1 MQSICS
7 IITEPADISNDKRAE
22 LKYDGPN
29 LKHEANMQFH
39 NKLNTISL
47 GAICDLLSLP
57 IPDNS
62 DAKQTFLT
70 VSTLKDGDANTIAL
84 FHNAKYRTEAAQTRV
99 GLCLTTVD
107 FAPHLAST
115 TIALIHPKPLRA
127 FAVIARA
134 LYPTITPAAH
144 IHKTAI
150 IDPTATIGEGCIIG
164 PYAVIG
170 ANVNIGA
177 RTRID
182 SHTVIHENVSI
193 GKESYIASQVAI
205 SHSIIG
211 DRILVKPGTHIGQQG
226 FGFHMDEAGHFDV
239 PQLGAVIIGN
249 DVQIGA
255 NVCIDR
261 GSLDNT
267 VIGNGVRIDNLV
279 QIAHNV
285 HIGDQSVIV
294 AQAGIAG
301 SSHLGR
307 FVILAGQVGVAGHI
321 NIGNGAK
328 VAAQSGLMRDVA
340 DGETVAGT
348 PAVPVRDWHKQTIAL
363 QRLIREKKSAK

>member
-1 MQSICS
+1 M
-7 IITEPADISNDKRAE
+7 THN
-22 LKYDGPN
+22 N
-29 LKHEANMQFH
+29 FH
-39 NKLNTISL
+39 KKQDAISL
-47 GAICDLLSLP
+47 KDICALLSLP
-57 IPDNS
+57 IPEGADENQKFS
-62 DAKQTFLT
+62 T
-70 VSTLKDGDANTIAL
+70 VGTLKDGDAASIAL
-84 FHNAKYRTEAAQTRV
+84 FHNTKYRTEAAETHV
-99 GLCLTTVD
+99 GLCITTAE
-107 FAPHLAST
+107 FAAHIPSST
-115 TIALIHPKPLRA
+115 VTLIHPKPLRA
-127 FAVIARA
+127 FAIVARHLYPAPMPIAQIHPTAVIASSA
-134 LYPTITPAAH
+134 
-144 IHKTAI
+144 K
-150 IDPTATIGEGCIIG
+150 IGEECSIGAYVIIG
-164 PYAVIG
+164 ENVIIG
-170 ANVNIGA
+170 AH
-177 RTRID
+177 TRID
-182 SHTVIHENVSI
+182 SHTCIHDNVVI
-193 GKESYIASQVAI
+193 GESGCIASHVTI

-211 DRILVKPGTHIGQQG
+211 NRIMIKPGTHIGQQG

-239 PQLGAVIIGN
+239 PQLGIIHIAN

-267 VIGNGVRIDNLV
+267 IIGNGVRIDNLV

-321 NIGNGAK
+321 SIGNGVK

-340 DGETVAGT
+340 DGETVAGS

-363 QRLIREKKSAK
+363 QRLIREKKNAK